1 MINKLVWKIFSEEDV
16 VVSKKQGT
24 GVTKEKT
31 VKIGR
36 MSDPDS
42 VMSKFTEMLKKKAAG
57 PAEENPAPT
66 VSTPAPGAGAAP
78 VQAPTPAQV
87 GQAPMQANMLAGIA
101 AQMASV
107 AAQAGVTWL
116 TQKDLEAF
124 LTQQFEAKSNFGSQ
138 SLPKR

>member
-1 MINKLVWKIFSEEDV
+1 M
-16 VVSKKQGT
+16 
-24 GVTKEKT
+24 
-31 VKIGR
+31 KIGR

-42 VMSKFTEMLKKKAAG
+42 VMSKFTEMLEKKAAG
-57 PAEENPAPT
+57 PAEENPTTT

-78 VQAPTPAQV
+78 VQAPQAPTPAQV

-138 SLPKR
+138 SLPKK